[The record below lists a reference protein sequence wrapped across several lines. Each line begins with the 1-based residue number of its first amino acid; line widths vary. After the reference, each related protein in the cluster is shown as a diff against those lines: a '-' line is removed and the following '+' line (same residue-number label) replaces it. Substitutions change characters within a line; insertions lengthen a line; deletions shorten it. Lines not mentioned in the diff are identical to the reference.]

1 MSTPKEFFRY
11 NTLEH
16 FRFPK
21 TFRLMSEYILIIE
34 QLNKSSCNWRY
45 RTASK
50 CFYLVAI
57 IELLVL
63 LYKCVTD
70 LDRLH
75 APFFLDNIQLGGQK
89 KYFSCNFLIM
99 ALMCIYLY
107 YKCYFDYPPSLLKQL
122 KSIDDNET
130 GVLFPFSFSYKGVNV
145 IDYVK
150 KRIEKMLRIYII
162 YNFTEGIFVLKLKKI
177 NDFTIF
183 ARSGT
188 VYQFGNNC
196 FPCCT

>member
-45 RTASK
+45 RMASK
-50 CFYLVAI
+50 CFYLLAI

-63 LYKCVTD
+63 IYYCVTD

-75 APFFLDNIQLGGQK
+75 AALFLDIIQLGGQK

-107 YKCYFDYPPSLLKQL
+107 YKCYFDYPPTLLKQL

-130 GVLFPFSFSYKGVNV
+130 RVLFPCPIVYKGAKATEKVRRVTENMLTF
-145 IDYVK
+145 YV
-150 KRIEKMLRIYII
+150 I
-162 YNFTEGIFVLKLKKI
+162 YNFTEGIFHRFFK
-177 NDFTIF
+177 
-183 ARSGT
+183 
-188 VYQFGNNC
+188 NN
-196 FPCCT
+196 